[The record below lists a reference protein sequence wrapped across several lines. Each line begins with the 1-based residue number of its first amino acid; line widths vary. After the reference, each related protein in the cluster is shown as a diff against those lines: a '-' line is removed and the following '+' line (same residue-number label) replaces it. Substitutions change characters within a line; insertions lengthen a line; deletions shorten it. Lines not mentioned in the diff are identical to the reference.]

1 MKSPLRYPGGTTS
14 PDFVYAIKKPN
25 TEDISLHFV
34 VETKS
39 DNLRLSDKI
48 AIEAQEKA
56 FAAMGG
62 NLEWRMETDVREFE
76 MDLKCLSG
84 K

>member
-1 MKSPLRYPGGTTS
+1 
-14 PDFVYAIKKPN
+14 
-25 TEDISLHFV
+25 V